1 MSTIAINGYIV
12 KRNDN
17 ASEIGKE
24 AKILLYKIGK
34 ALVSD
39 PSEEKSLREAMEA
52 ENLSWYVK

>member
-1 MSTIAINGYIV
+1 MDTIVINGYNV
-12 KRNDN
+12 VRSAN

-24 AKILLYKIGK
+24 VKILLKKIGK